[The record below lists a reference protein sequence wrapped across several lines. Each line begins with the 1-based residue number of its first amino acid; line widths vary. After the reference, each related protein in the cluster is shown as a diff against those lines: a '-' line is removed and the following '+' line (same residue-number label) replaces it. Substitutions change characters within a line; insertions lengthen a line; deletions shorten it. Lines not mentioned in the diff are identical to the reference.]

1 MGNLGNFWDLN
12 DYINAKE
19 AWIAPQGYDHRKIL
33 FRKFAGYD
41 TTGNLSNPDETFRV
55 PKYNARADH
64 AWISFVKVFDTVK
77 GGYFTT
83 GDLDVYTGFRVQGY
97 SPSYTLQPGTVI
109 AEYAG
114 DEIIWNGKVWVP
126 SDEVEPIQFGYQAKQ
141 VWWRSV
147 LRRADRSGQGNVVG
161 P

>member
-19 AWIAPQGYDHRKIL
+19 AFIAPQGYDQRLIT
-33 FRKFAGYD
+33 FMKFAGYD
-41 TTGNLSNPDETFRV
+41 TTGNLESADETFRTA
-55 PKYNARADH
+55 KYHSRSDH
-64 AWISFVKVFDTVK
+64 VWLSQVKVFDTVR

-83 GDLDVYTGFRVQGY
+83 GDLDVISNFMIQGY
-97 SPSYTLQPGTVI
+97 TAAYTLPSGVVI
-109 AEYAG
+109 KEYAG
-114 DEIIWNGKVWVP
+114 DQILWNGKLWVVA
-126 SDEVEPIQFGYQAKQ
+126 DQVEPVQFGYMAKQ

-147 LRRADRSGQGNVVG
+147 LRRNDASGQPNTVG

>member
-12 DYINAKE
+12 DYTNAKE
-19 AWIAPQGYDHRKIL
+19 AWTAPQGYDHRRIF
-33 FRKFAGYD
+33 FRKFDGYE
-41 TTGNLSNPDETFRV
+41 TQGNQTNPNETFRSA
-55 PKYNARADH
+55 KYTTRADH

-83 GDLDVYTGFRVQGY
+83 GDLDVYTTFRIQGF
-97 SPSYTLQPGTVI
+97 SPAYTLGTGVVVG
-109 AEYAG
+109 EYAG

-141 VWWRSV
+141 VFWRTV
-147 LRRADRSGQGNVVG
+147 LRRADRSGQGNTVG